1 MSKGV
6 IFVSTD
12 WISDVL
18 ADALGKLDCEII
30 RGPAA
35 TGPGFTVYDP
45 ADYARLFGRTDV
57 IVASPIT
64 KIDRSVMQAA
74 PRLRAIMSPVI
85 GVESIDVDAATDLGI
100 IVGHGATPENFLGMS
115 EATVLF
121 IAALAMQMPFKQ
133 RLLAENAPRPRE
145 LTARSVRGRTIG
157 LIGMGRIARGVV
169 DRLQGWETEIL
180 YFDPYVPQ
188 DKAPAGIKKV
198 ELDEL
203 LQRSDFVSMHVT
215 VTDQTRAMIG
225 ERELR
230 LMKPTAYLVNT
241 ARGAALD
248 EAAVYKVLKEGAIA
262 GAALDA
268 FGEEPLPMTSP
279 LREFVGA
286 DNVILT
292 PHIIGH
298 SYDVMASLPV
308 AAKANVERV
317 LRGEPPLYTK
327 NPEALERW
335 KARIAKIG

>member
-121 IAALAMQMPFKQ
+121 IAALAMQ
-133 RLLAENAPRPRE
+133 L
-145 LTARSVRGRTIG
+145 S
-157 LIGMGRIARGVV
+157 LI
-169 DRLQGWETEIL
+169 
-180 YFDPYVPQ
+180 
-188 DKAPAGIKKV
+188 
-198 ELDEL
+198 
-203 LQRSDFVSMHVT
+203 
-215 VTDQTRAMIG
+215 
-225 ERELR
+225 
-230 LMKPTAYLVNT
+230 
-241 ARGAALD
+241 
-248 EAAVYKVLKEGAIA
+248 
-262 GAALDA
+262 
-268 FGEEPLPMTSP
+268 
-279 LREFVGA
+279 
-286 DNVILT
+286 
-292 PHIIGH
+292 HI
-298 SYDVMASLPV
+298 
-308 AAKANVERV
+308 
-317 LRGEPPLYTK
+317 
-327 NPEALERW
+327 
-335 KARIAKIG
+335 